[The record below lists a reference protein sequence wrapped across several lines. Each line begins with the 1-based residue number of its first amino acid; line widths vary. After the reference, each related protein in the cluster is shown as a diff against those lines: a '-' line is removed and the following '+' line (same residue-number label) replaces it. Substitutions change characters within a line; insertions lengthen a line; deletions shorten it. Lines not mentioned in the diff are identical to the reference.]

1 MKSYVGNQVVSD
13 LMNFSTYCCCLNVTG
28 ASLLYGLRLL
38 LGPLS
43 CRLLSIAGLLV
54 QLNMTVFAGMIN
66 CVTLV
71 HILLSQTSVQA
82 RK

>member
-1 MKSYVGNQVVSD
+1 
-13 LMNFSTYCCCLNVTG
+13 MNYSTYCSCLNVTG

-38 LGPLS
+38 LGPIS
-43 CRLLSIAGLLV
+43 CQLLSIAGLLV

-71 HILLSQTSVQA
+71 HILLSQTSVQV
-82 RK
+82 R